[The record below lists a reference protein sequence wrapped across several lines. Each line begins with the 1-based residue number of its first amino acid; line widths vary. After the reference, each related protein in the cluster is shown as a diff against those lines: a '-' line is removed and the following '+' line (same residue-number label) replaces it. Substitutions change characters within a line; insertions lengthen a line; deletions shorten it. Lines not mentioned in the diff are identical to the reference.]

1 MEVALNILSQL
12 VLGILCAGVCVQ
24 VYAGQAETPPAA
36 ANETKSTVQGKVVQ
50 EPGGQGIRKVRVSL
64 AGRSGQRAVQYEAIT
79 DETGQFK
86 VEGIEPGVYVV
97 QLERLGYVADVKTNR
112 DRAVK
117 VIAGQGTKDLVF
129 HMLVTGVISGKIV
142 DADGDPLRNVDV
154 MATVSTGRAT
164 LGYRAHVARGATNDL
179 GEYRIADL
187 PPGKYIVQATP
198 PKTEV
203 SPLAPKEKDAN
214 GRLVYVTTYFPGTLD
229 QRRAVAVEVSAGST
243 FMANF
248 GVVSSRAYR
257 VSGTVMGLTASP
269 KAQSSASGVAIWA
282 ASQGIGQ
289 LFLVGRNGQSE
300 EQNLGEDGKFE
311 FPNVLPGTY
320 RAHLIVFSDFFN
332 GQMPSIKMQTI
343 SRPIEV
349 NGSDVVGL
357 QLQVD
362 KGGDVSGKFRADGN
376 EKIDWKELNVSL
388 LAVPESEEEAVD
400 LRMEMPT
407 GMAQVNEDGS
417 FEIKDVP
424 GADYQLAVMARSEKF
439 RDYYTKSVLL
449 GGREVVDT
457 GFAMSPGAVLDVV
470 VSAKGAGI
478 EGTVV
483 DKEGKAV
490 AEANVVTVPSSG
502 KLRRPDAYQF
512 GRSDE
517 NGHFVLRGMNPGEF
531 VVLAFDEIQGDYRAP
546 GFAKK
551 YAGKGEKVELEE
563 GGTKSVVVKLIT
575 EEGTGP

>member
-1 MEVALNILSQL
+1 
-12 VLGILCAGVCVQ
+12 

-64 AGRSGQRAVQYEAIT
+64 AGRSGQREVQYEAIT

-97 QLERLGYVADVKTNR
+97 QLERSGYVADVKTNR

-117 VIAGQGTKDLVF
+117 VIAGLGTKDLVF

-164 LGYRAHVARGATNDL
+164 LGYRAHLARGATNDL

-203 SPLAPKEKDAN
+203 SPPVPKEKDAN

-229 QRRAVAVEVSAGST
+229 QRRAVAIEVSAGST
-243 FMANF
+243 FPANF

-257 VSGTVMGLTASP
+257 VSGTVMGLKPQPANGSAGAPASP
-269 KAQSSASGVAIWA
+269 KAQSSATGVAIWV

-300 EQNLGEDGKFE
+300 GQNLGEDGKFE

-332 GQMPSIKMQTI
+332 GQMPSLKMQTI
-343 SRPIEV
+343 SRPIQV

-376 EKIDWKELNVSL
+376 EKIDWKELNVTL

-400 LRMEMPT
+400 LGMEMPT

-457 GFAMSPGAVLDVV
+457 GFAMSPGTVLDVV

-483 DKEGKAV
+483 DKEGKPV
-490 AEANVVTVPSSG
+490 PEANVVTVPSSG

-517 NGHFVLRGMNPGEF
+517 NGHFLLRGMNPGEF
-531 VVLAFDEIQGDYRAP
+531 VVLAFDEIQVDYRAP

-575 EEGTGP
+575 EEGEGP

>member
-1 MEVALNILSQL
+1 
-12 VLGILCAGVCVQ
+12 

-64 AGRSGQRAVQYEAIT
+64 AGRSGQREVQYEAIT

-97 QLERLGYVADVKTNR
+97 QLERSGYVADVKTNR

-117 VIAGQGTKDLVF
+117 VIAGLGTKDLVF

-164 LGYRAHVARGATNDL
+164 LGYRAHLARGATNDL

-203 SPLAPKEKDAN
+203 SPPVPKEKDAN

-229 QRRAVAVEVSAGST
+229 QRRAVAIEVSAGST
-243 FMANF
+243 FPANF

-257 VSGTVMGLTASP
+257 VSGTVMGLKPQPANGSAGAPASP
-269 KAQSSASGVAIWA
+269 KAQSSATGVAIWV

-300 EQNLGEDGKFE
+300 GQNLGEDGKFE

-332 GQMPSIKMQTI
+332 EQMPSLKMQTI
-343 SRPIEV
+343 SRPIQV

-376 EKIDWKELNVSL
+376 EKIDWKELNVTL

-400 LRMEMPT
+400 LGMEMPT

-449 GGREVVDT
+449 GGREVVET
-457 GFAMSPGAVLDVV
+457 GFAMSPGTVLDVV

-483 DKEGKAV
+483 DKEGKPV
-490 AEANVVTVPSSG
+490 PEANVVTVPSSG

-517 NGHFVLRGMNPGEF
+517 NGHFLLRGMNPGEF
-531 VVLAFDEIQGDYRAP
+531 VVLAFDEIQVDYRAP

-575 EEGTGP
+575 EEGEGP